1 MHKTASGAAKKTIGG
16 TQSLDAIGGHL
27 KKGVDKVNARYKDK
41 VTDRIR
47 EGQWHHW
54 VRFEDR
60 WEAAG
65 FVLSQL

>member
-1 MHKTASGAAKKTIGG
+1 
-16 TQSLDAIGGHL
+16 LDAIGGHL
-27 KKGVDKVNARYKDK
+27 KKGTFGVNARYKDK
-41 VTDRIR
+41 VAAHIR